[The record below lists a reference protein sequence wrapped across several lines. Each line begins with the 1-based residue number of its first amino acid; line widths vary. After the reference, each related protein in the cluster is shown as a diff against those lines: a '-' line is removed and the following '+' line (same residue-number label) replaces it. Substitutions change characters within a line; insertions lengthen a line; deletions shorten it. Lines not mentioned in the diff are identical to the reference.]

1 MEQEIF
7 EIISHAGDSRGYAYE
22 ALDAAENKDFTEAET
37 LMKKAE
43 EELGLAHNTQTKL
56 IQSEINGQ
64 DIKMSLL
71 MIHAQDQL
79 MTAISENALIGKMI
93 KMYRNLYKK

>member
-43 EELGLAHNTQTKL
+43 EELG
-56 IQSEINGQ
+56 
-64 DIKMSLL
+64 
-71 MIHAQDQL
+71 
-79 MTAISENALIGKMI
+79 
-93 KMYRNLYKK
+93 